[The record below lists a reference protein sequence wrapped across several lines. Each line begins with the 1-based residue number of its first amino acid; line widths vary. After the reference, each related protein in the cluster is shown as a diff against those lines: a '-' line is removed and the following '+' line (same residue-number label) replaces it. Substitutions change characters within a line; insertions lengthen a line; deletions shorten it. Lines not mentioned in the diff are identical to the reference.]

1 MSRTSFDFIIIGAG
15 AAGLQLL
22 LSLLE
27 DEKFGQAN
35 ILLLDKDKKL
45 ENDKTWCFWEDEEG
59 PYEEIV
65 YRTWSKGQFYSKKCA
80 VDLDMGG
87 YTYKML
93 RAIDFYNHARA
104 IINSSEN
111 VTWVH
116 EEVVS
121 ASADGSVI
129 TANGEYEANWV
140 FDSRIPDEFTHDTS
154 STKLLQHFL
163 GWIITFEED
172 VFDPESFLM
181 MDYRD
186 NKEDATSFTYILPF
200 DKRTALVEFTLF
212 SAELLEEV
220 EYESYLSNY
229 IKQRISNKPYQIK
242 EIEQGVIP
250 MSDYRF
256 YKHHDGKVIKIGT
269 AGGWVKPSSGYSF
282 KISQTSIKRLLTN
295 LKEEVEPSR
304 GVARG
309 RYRLYD
315 SIFLRILDQHNEKG
329 ELYFETMYTKLPGY
343 LILKF
348 LDEKTTLG
356 EDIRIMSKYT
366 NFTFT
371 KAFFQQL
378 LRS

>member
-22 LSLLE
+22 LSLLK

-45 ENDKTWCFWEDEEG
+45 ENDKTWCFWENEEG
-59 PYEEIV
+59 PYEELI
-65 YRTWSKGQFYSKKCA
+65 YRTWSKGQFYSKNTA
-80 VDLDMGG
+80 IDLDMGD

-93 RAIDFYNHARA
+93 RAIDFYDYARE
-104 IINSSEN
+104 IIENSEN
-111 VTWVH
+111 VTWLH
-116 EEVVS
+116 EEVES
-121 ASADGSVI
+121 ASTEGMVTTPND
-129 TANGEYEANWV
+129 EYHANWV
-140 FDSRIPDEFTHDTS
+140 FDSRIPDEFNSDTT

-200 DKRTALVEFTLF
+200 DRRTALVEFTLF
-212 SAELLEEV
+212 SATLLKEE
-220 EYESYLSNY
+220 EYQSYLLNY
-229 IKQRISNKPYQIK
+229 IKQRISDTPYEIK
-242 EIEQGVIP
+242 DVEQGVIP
-250 MSDYRF
+250 MSDYSF
-256 YKHHDGKVIKIGT
+256 YQHHAGKVVKIGT

-282 KISQTSIKRLLTN
+282 KISQTSIKKLLVN
-295 LKEEVEPSR
+295 LREGLEPSL

-348 LDEKTTLG
+348 LDEKTTLA

-378 LRS
+378 FRS